1 MKDSLMALRAKRD
14 DLNAQVKELFSEVKS
29 QRDRLNSINAKI
41 DELREKRDSKNKL
54 VKDLVK
60 KRKTIIEKIKESR
73 KIVNENN
80 LESAKY
86 EQIPK
91 DLAKLKAEIKK
102 LDWDIQTRQ
111 HSIKQDEQMQKRLEN
126 MEESL
131 SLAKL
136 CEKTSKKSA
145 KSRAKISSLEEELE
159 LMHELIVDNNHA
171 GNKEHEQLLI
181 LYRQIKELKTDVA
194 PKFKK
199 IRELREQADAAHNEY
214 IAEQKKLRH
223 EKEAKIKSEEKR
235 REKEKNKKQEDLKK
249 KAQDLYKEFTN
260 GKKLT
265 SEELIIIQKYGQ

>member
-1 MKDSLMALRAKRD
+1 MKDSLMALKAKRD
-14 DLNAQVKELFSEVKS
+14 DLNAQVKELLSEVKS

-41 DELREKRDSKNKL
+41 GDLREKRDAKNKL
-54 VKDLVK
+54 VKDLIK
-60 KRKTIIEKIKESR
+60 KRKAITEKIKESR
-73 KIVNENN
+73 KTLNENN
-80 LESAKY
+80 QESAKY

-91 DLAKLKAEIKK
+91 NLSKLKAEIKK

-131 SLAKL
+131 SLAKS
-136 CEKTSKKSA
+136 CEKNSKKTA
-145 KSRAKISSLEEELE
+145 KTRAKISSLEEELE

-171 GNKEHEQLLI
+171 GNKDHEQLLI
-181 LYRQIKELKTDVA
+181 LYRQIKELRADVA

-223 EKEAKIKSEEKR
+223 EKEAKIKSEERR
-235 REKEKNKKQEDLKK
+235 REKDKNQKQNDLKK
-249 KAQDLYKEFTN
+249 KAQDLYKQFTN

-265 SEELIIIQKYGQ
+265 TEELIIIQKYGQ